1 MNSQLDRKVL
11 VPLLYTLNR
20 RFRQITKGILV
31 DEPGIISLK
40 KLMLTGQRV
49 VLMPLFKSYLDLA
62 VLTFVLASY
71 NIDIPMAIGN
81 MKDYKVL
88 EHLNYLGKRIGYIQA
103 NRSRD

>member
-1 MNSQLDRKVL
+1 M
-11 VPLLYTLNR
+11 
-20 RFRQITKGILV
+20 
-31 DEPGIISLK
+31 DEPGVISLK

-62 VLTFVLASY
+62 VLTFVLATY

-81 MKDYKVL
+81 MKDYKELV
-88 EHLNYLGKRIGYIQA
+88 HLNYLGKRIGYIQA

>member
-81 MKDYKVL
+81 MKD
-88 EHLNYLGKRIGYIQA
+88 
-103 NRSRD
+103 